1 MGFLEKAL
9 EIKPKNASDWARK
22 VPRFSLFSWDKAP
35 IMKPDNAET
44 RYWKG
49 NLFLELGGK
58 EKVPDAC
65 KMDLQSDSDYLSSLL
80 RGGDLLCEFAEYSEA
95 FKCFAKALKLS
106 PGNEAAQQG
115 KELCES
121 KNGD

>member
-1 MGFLEKAL
+1 
-9 EIKPKNASDWARK
+9 
-22 VPRFSLFSWDKAP
+22 
-35 IMKPDNAET
+35 MKPDNAET

-49 NLFLELGGK
+49 NLFLELGEEK
-58 EKVPDAC
+58 EKVFDAC
-65 KMDLQSDSDYLSSLL
+65 KMALQSDSDHLNSLL

-95 FKCFAKALKLS
+95 FKCFARALKLS
-106 PGNEAAQQG
+106 PGNEAAKQG